1 MNPAAFSFSKIL
13 KIIPNLLLLLN
24 FPPCESGINDK
35 GVPLLLPEWVLDQ
48 LNFMQNID
56 IKDDFK
62 FIRISLSSVVKYHL
76 KDTHGILNRKVCES
90 PLDLFLYVTIK
101 LSSLLNLKYT
111 NLCLLNL
118 KKPSDNFCGIYLE
131 NRVCI
136 LNSNW
141 QETRLFVRISQCSNY
156 WRLRKNQEFDN
167 TAEFLPLKSLFY
179 KFWK

>member
-56 IKDDFK
+56 
-62 FIRISLSSVVKYHL
+62 SVVKYHL
-76 KDTHGILNRKVCES
+76 KDTHGILNRKLCES
-90 PLDLFLYVTIK
+90 PFDLFLYVTIK
-101 LSSLLNLKYT
+101 ISSLLNLKYT

-141 QETRLFVRISQCSNY
+141 QETRLFVRISQCSKY

-167 TAEFLPLKSLFY
+167 TVEFLPLKSLFY